1 MRAKSRGGFRGGARG
16 GDRGGRGFSRGGD
29 RGGRGGGKAMVN
41 KYKEAAQMGAL
52 LSQNKSF
59 AIQRL
64 LRDWNEIKVQ
74 TQNSPLLGVSAS
86 PLENSMYNWHGN
98 IKALTQNVF
107 KGNIKKLISINLLI
121 NFL

>member
-59 AIQRL
+59 AVQRL

-107 KGNIKKLISINLLI
+107 KGNIKN
-121 NFL
+121 

>member
-1 MRAKSRGGFRGGARG
+1 MKAKSRGGFRGGARG

-107 KGNIKKLISINLLI
+107 KGNIKN
-121 NFL
+121 